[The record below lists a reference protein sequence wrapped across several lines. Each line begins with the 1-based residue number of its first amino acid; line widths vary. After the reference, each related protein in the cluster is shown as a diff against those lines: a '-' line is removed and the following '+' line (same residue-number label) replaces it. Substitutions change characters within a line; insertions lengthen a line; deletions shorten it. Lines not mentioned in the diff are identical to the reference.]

1 MARRFK
7 RVDYE
12 QSRQQTV
19 TIGECLPPDHLAY
32 FIVAMIAR
40 LDLSSI
46 YAQYAP
52 VGGEAF
58 APEILLGLLVYGY
71 ATGVFSSRKIEK
83 GTYETIPFRYIAG
96 GLHPDHDTI
105 ANFRKTFLPQV
116 TSLFVQVLVIA
127 QEAGVLTL
135 ANLSLDGSKIHADD
149 SKSKAVSYAYLPKL
163 EARLRAEVEELLSLA
178 DQADQADL
186 PVGLDIEA
194 EISFRQDRLVNLAQA
209 RTILERRAQAR
220 YEAAQTDYE
229 AKVRQREQ
237 KAQEQGHKP
246 RGRAPQPP
254 LPGARPRDQY
264 NFTDPDSAMMKNST
278 NHGFDQ
284 HYNAQA
290 AVEQASLLIVAP
302 SLSNHP
308 VDTAEALPT
317 LAAIPTELGQPEA
330 VAMDRNYF
338 SPTTIQTLQTQGIEP
353 YIATGREPHQ
363 HSWRQFFAQSPEPPP
378 AEASL
383 IVQMAYHLQTDIGR
397 AVYRLRKCTVE
408 PVIGIIK
415 EVLGFRQF
423 SLRGLTAA
431 AGEWRLLCLAWNLK
445 RLHVL
450 LAA

>member
-32 FIVAMIAR
+32 FIVEKIAR
-40 LDLSSI
+40 LDLSSL

-52 VGGEAF
+52 VGGEPF

-105 ANFRKTFLPQV
+105 ANFRKMFLPQV
-116 TSLFVQVLVIA
+116 TTLFVQVLVIA

-135 ANLSLDGSKIHADD
+135 GNISLDGSKIHADA
-149 SKSKAVSYAYLPKL
+149 SKSKAVSYGYLPKL
-163 EARLRAEVEELLSLA
+163 EARLRAEVEELLTLA
-178 DQADQADL
+178 EQVDQADL
-186 PVGLDIEA
+186 PVGLDITA
-194 EISFRQDRLVNLAQA
+194 EISFRQDRLVNLAHA
-209 RTILERRAQAR
+209 RTILETRAQER
-220 YEAAQTDYE
+220 YEAEQTDYE
-229 AKVRQREQ
+229 AKVHQREQ
-237 KAQEQGHKP
+237 KAQESGHKP

-254 LPGARPRDQY
+254 LLGARPRDQY

-290 AVEQASLLIVAP
+290 AVEQTSLLIVAP

-338 SPTTIQTLQTQGIEP
+338 SPTTIKTLQAWGIEP

-363 HSWRQFFAQSPEPPP
+363 HSWRQFFAQTPAPPP

-383 IVQMAYHLQTDIGR
+383 IVKMAYHLQTDIGR

-431 AGEWRLLCLAWNLK
+431 AGEWSLVCLAWNLK

-450 LAA
+450 LSA